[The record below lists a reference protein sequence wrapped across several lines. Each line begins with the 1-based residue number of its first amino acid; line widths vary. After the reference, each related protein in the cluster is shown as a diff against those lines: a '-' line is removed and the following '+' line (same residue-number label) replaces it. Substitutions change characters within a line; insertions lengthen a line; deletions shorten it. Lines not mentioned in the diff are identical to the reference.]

1 MIANA
6 DNELAPSALFVIT
19 PTITANHD
27 NTDIIPTN
35 NMNTIPMSIIWI
47 DGRKPSNIA
56 INTTTTVLMILLM
69 KASKI

>member
-1 MIANA
+1 MIAIA

-35 NMNTIPMSIIWI
+35 NMNTIPMSVIWS

-56 INTTTTVLMILLM
+56 INTTKHSSPSDRNL
-69 KASKI
+69 S

>member
-1 MIANA
+1 MIAIA

-35 NMNTIPMSIIWI
+35 NMNTIPMSVIWSANYAQTECQFRYC
-47 DGRKPSNIA
+47 GTA
-56 INTTTTVLMILLM
+56 IPFLTVRST
-69 KASKI
+69 AR